1 MTLLQLAVLALVQG
15 LTEFLPISS
24 SGHLILTSQV
34 LEWPDQGLET
44 DIAVHFGTL
53 LAVIVYFWRDIIRI
67 LRGLTESGTAS
78 TRPLAAMIILATIPV
93 GIAGFA
99 LHMIGQDQLRDPAV
113 IAWATL
119 SFGLLLWMS
128 DRFGMTLRRME
139 HMSWGSAIVIGLAQ
153 VLALIPGTSRS
164 GITMTAARFMGFERE
179 AAARFS
185 MLLSIPV
192 IAAAALLAGLDVYES
207 GNTAL
212 TQSTLIAAGMA
223 FVSALVAIWVLM
235 AWLRRS
241 TFTPFVVYRL
251 ALGVV
256 LLAWIYL

>member
-1 MTLLQLAVLALVQG
+1 
-15 LTEFLPISS
+15 
-24 SGHLILTSQV
+24 
-34 LEWPDQGLET
+34 
-44 DIAVHFGTL
+44 
-53 LAVIVYFWRDIIRI
+53 
-67 LRGLTESGTAS
+67 
-78 TRPLAAMIILATIPV
+78 
-93 GIAGFA
+93 
-99 LHMIGQDQLRDPAV
+99 
-113 IAWATL
+113 
-119 SFGLLLWMS
+119 
-128 DRFGMTLRRME
+128 
-139 HMSWGSAIVIGLAQ
+139 
-153 VLALIPGTSRS
+153 
-164 GITMTAARFMGFERE
+164 MGFERE

-207 GNTAL
+207 GNATL

-251 ALGVV
+251 ALGVG